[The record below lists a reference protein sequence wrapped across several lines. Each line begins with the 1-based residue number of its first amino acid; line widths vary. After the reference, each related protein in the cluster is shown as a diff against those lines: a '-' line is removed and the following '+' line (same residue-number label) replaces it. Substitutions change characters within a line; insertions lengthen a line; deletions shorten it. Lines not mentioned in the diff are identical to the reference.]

1 MANQRRA
8 VLYAAGWALLLGACG
23 PALDGEDGEY
33 AEPPAAE
40 SPAHD
45 DAVTEE
51 DNEVSQAT
59 FGGHIGSALGSP
71 VKDFNS
77 CTANN
82 EWRTT
87 CGSGAA
93 PDMSY
98 HWTVP
103 VTGDYTFSTVGSTY
117 DTVLEIRRRG
127 DTAIVLGCNDDRA
140 DGVPTSR
147 VTLRGLTK
155 GIQLLII
162 VDGYGSSVCGAGK
175 LNINGL

>member
-1 MANQRRA
+1 MSNLRRT
-8 VLYAAGWALLLGACG
+8 VLFATGWALLLGACG
-23 PALDGEDGEY
+23 PALEGEAGDYVE
-33 AEPPAAE
+33 APDSAAAPSDE
-40 SPAHD
+40 VAP
-45 DAVTEE
+45 EE
-51 DNEVSQAT
+51 DNDVSQAT
-59 FGGHIGSALGSP
+59 YGGHIGSALGSP
-71 VKDFNS
+71 VRTFNS

-87 CGSGAA
+87 CGSGAS

-103 VTGDYTFSTVGSTY
+103 VTGDYTFSTVGSPY
-117 DTVLEIRRRG
+117 DTVLEVRRRG

-140 DGVPTSR
+140 DGVLTSR

-162 VDGYGSSVCGAGK
+162 VDGYGGECGAGK